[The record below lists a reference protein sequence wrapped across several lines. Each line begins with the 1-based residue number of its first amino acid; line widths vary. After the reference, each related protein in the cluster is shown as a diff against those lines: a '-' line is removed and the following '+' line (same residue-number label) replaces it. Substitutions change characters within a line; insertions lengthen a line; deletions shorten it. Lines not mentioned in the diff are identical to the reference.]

1 MKMWTLYFLHFN
13 QIDLLLKYETPNFAI
28 PKSEYGIN

>member
-1 MKMWTLYFLHFN
+1 MKKRVPNFLHFD